1 MRQVWRAVQCGS
13 VIYHSTCFF
22 CDFQTTH
29 KDVDQLDRTNLHV
42 HFAIHACHAAQ
53 SALRCGGP
61 KSFNATNLYKKIMN
75 SAAEAAE
82 FQKMLLPVLA
92 TKYEDCRGLK
102 QNAIAY
108 NCITCITSFYWKRTT
123 CRTLSK
129 LFRTQLDPLRSQ
141 ALRTLPSDTTLAVKQ
156 CKTEENCAIL
166 TEEKHEHASAWIRF
180 TAPLLFP
187 TFAAQ

>member
-1 MRQVWRAVQCGS
+1 MRCDRSDGRFNAVQWS
-13 VIYHSTCFF
+13 II
-22 CDFQTTH
+22 
-29 KDVDQLDRTNLHV
+29 LHV
-42 HFAIHACHAAQ
+42 F
-53 SALRCGGP
+53 SATFRQPIKMLINWTGQTCMCISQLMHVMQHKVLPGSKIVQCNFCGWSGWIP
-61 KSFNATNLYKKIMN
+61 KV
-75 SAAEAAE
+75 
-82 FQKMLLPVLA
+82 LLPVLA

-108 NCITCITSFYWKRTT
+108 NCITSFYWKRTT

-156 CKTEENCAIL
+156 CKPEENCAIL

-180 TAPLLFP
+180 TAPLLIP